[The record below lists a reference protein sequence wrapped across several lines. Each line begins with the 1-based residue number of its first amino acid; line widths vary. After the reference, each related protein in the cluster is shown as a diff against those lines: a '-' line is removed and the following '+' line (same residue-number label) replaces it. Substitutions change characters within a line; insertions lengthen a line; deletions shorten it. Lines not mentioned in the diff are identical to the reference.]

1 MALAEE
7 TPFSDEAAEA
17 QLAEVR
23 EQIDKGGSRFPGM
36 SFEEG
41 IAAALQW
48 ALGDT
53 DEIPYTES

>member
-7 TPFSDEAAEA
+7 TPFSDDAA
-17 QLAEVR
+17 R
-23 EQIDKGGSRFPGM
+23 DQINDALQEMNQGTRRFPGM
-36 SFEEG
+36 SYEEG
-41 IAAALQW
+41 VINALGW